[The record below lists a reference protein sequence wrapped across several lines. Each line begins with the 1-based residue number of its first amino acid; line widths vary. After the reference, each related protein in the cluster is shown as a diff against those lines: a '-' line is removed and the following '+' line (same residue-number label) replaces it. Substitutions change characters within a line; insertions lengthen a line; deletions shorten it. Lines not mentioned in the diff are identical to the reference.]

1 MSQTPEPDQS
11 QIYPKVGDE
20 LVERKLEEGEFNYDV
35 LVVTAPLALLIGPVV
50 TKWIENLHSRCC
62 TGHVLCHSRNNPFVV
77 ATAISGVSLW
87 MAVRLAQTRIS
98 TVVSFLN
105 EPVAVKPIDVVFSIP
120 SLFVGAALFS
130 RIFIHLS
137 K

>member
-11 QIYPKVGDE
+11 QIYPKVGDVLLEKE
-20 LVERKLEEGEFNYDV
+20 LAEGDLNYSV
-35 LVVTAPLALLIGPVV
+35 LAFAAPLALLSGTV
-50 TKWIENLHSRCC
+50 TAVWIEKLHSRCC
-62 TGHVLCHSRNNPFVV
+62 TGHILCHSRNYPFVV

-87 MAVRLAQTRIS
+87 MAVKLAQTRIS

-105 EPVAVKPIDVVFSIP
+105 EPIAVKPIDVVFSMP
-120 SLFVGAALFS
+120 SLFVGAAVFS
-130 RIFIHLS
+130 KIFIHLS